1 MNKTEATKLLALIK
15 VAYPTSYRDLDKAT
29 TDATINMWHV
39 TFSDVPFNIMVI
51 AFEHFRRI
59 SKFPPTVAEMCEE
72 LKSVYFKA
80 YADYVQSSNNSSWGT
95 AKPDEDKR
103 IKAKYIMDC
112 TKQFERMQTHIHIN
126 YSNITDKQLEAYYGH
141 KMLGG

>member
-1 MNKTEATKLLALIK
+1 MDKTEATQLLALIK

-51 AFEHFRRI
+51 AFERFRRV
-59 SKFPPTVAEMCEE
+59 SKFPPTVAEICEE
-72 LKSVYFKA
+72 LKNVYYKA
-80 YADYVQSSNNSSWGT
+80 FADYCESRSTSFNAN
-95 AKPDEDKR
+95 EEKR
-103 IKAKYIMDC
+103 AKAKYIMDC
-112 TKQFERMQTHIHIN
+112 TKQFEKVEIKIN